1 MKLYHKISTGVVTL
15 MIGSIAFTA
24 CTDEIKFGDAFIE
37 KTPGGTVSLDTV
49 FNSAEYTKQFLV
61 GLYVTQY
68 YGLPFKNATSA
79 PWSASYWNCKMDAL
93 TDCYQ
98 QHFSN
103 GAAYGKY
110 YGGLLNSA
118 DISNTDHPLI
128 SYTHDYV
135 WETVRRCYL
144 LMDNLDKVPGLTDD
158 EKNNMIA
165 QAKCLIA
172 SRYFDLYSIYGG
184 LPIIDKTY
192 TGLEGTYEIPRATAE
207 ATANFM
213 VKLLDEAIPYL
224 RWAYNGNTIETDAAN
239 NTGRWTAAGAMA
251 LKAKILLF
259 NASPLYNNDQPYY
272 DGTTQAEKDSLV
284 WHGGFKQ
291 ERWERA
297 LAACQDFM
305 NANASNGNWYQ
316 LNQVANRGKN
326 TKVEDYRQAYR
337 MGYIYQGSREII
349 HATRVTGQTS
359 NKASYQWA
367 NFVGPFGNS
376 NGPFRHSYNP
386 TEEYVEMFP
395 WSDGTPFNWE
405 TDSLAGKIG
414 GEKGK
419 LFYEWT
425 GGRVV
430 TKTATRD
437 PRLYENAIVCSQTLS
452 LNWTTGKPEG
462 DVYELWVKG
471 EHEGTDAAAFDDKT
485 GELLIMEKDL
495 GRFATGYGTIKYYL
509 GQEYYGKYTQWV
521 TLSYD
526 EMLLMYAECLAQCG
540 RLDEAIARV
549 DEVRDRVGLKGLKY
563 GQAAYKGDKSKLP
576 NLSTKEGVIEEIL
589 RERACELGMSNN
601 RYYDM
606 IRYKRT
612 DWMTKKLHGLITFR
626 MMLNSKKELVQNNN
640 PYIGTDKNSGGKE
653 PTMFT
658 YQKFQIQNRA
668 RYLWDFQP
676 NDKEVLK
683 WLLMPMPL
691 SEINKGYGLV
701 QNPGW

>member
-1 MKLYHKISTGVVTL
+1 MKLHHKIVTGVVTL
-15 MIGSIAFTA
+15 MIGSMAFTA
-24 CTDEIKFGDAFIE
+24 CTDDIKFGNAFIE

-49 FNSAEYTKQFLV
+49 FSSAEYTKQFLV
-61 GLYVTQY
+61 GLYVLQY
-68 YGLPFKNATSA
+68 YGLPFKNATVA
-79 PWSASYWNCKMDAL
+79 PWSVSYWNCKMDAL

-110 YGGLLNSA
+110 YGGLLTSA

-128 SYTHDYV
+128 SFTHDYV

-144 LMDNLDKVPGLTDD
+144 LMDNIDNVPGLTDA
-158 EKNNMIA
+158 EKKNMIA

-172 SRYFDLYSIYGG
+172 ARYFDLYSIYGG
-184 LPIIDKTY
+184 LPIIDHTF
-192 TGLEGTYEIPRATAE
+192 TGLEGTYEVPRATAE

-213 VKLLDEAIPYL
+213 VNLLDEAIPDL
-224 RWAYNGNTIETDAAN
+224 RWAYNGNTIDTDAEN

-259 NASPLYNNDQPYY
+259 NASPLYNADQGYY
-272 DGTTQAEKDSLV
+272 GGSTEAEQQHLV
-284 WHGGFKQ
+284 WHGGFQ
-291 ERWERA
+291 QDRWQRA
-297 LAACQDFM
+297 LQACQDFF

-316 LNQVANRGKN
+316 LNQATG
-326 TKVEDYRQAYR
+326 TAVEDYRQAYR
-337 MGYIYQGSREII
+337 MGYIYQGSREIL
-349 HATRVTGQTS
+349 HCTRVTGQTS

-395 WSDGTPFNWE
+395 WKDGTPFNWDV
-405 TDSLAGKIG
+405 DSLNGKIG
-414 GEKGK
+414 GQNGQ
-419 LFYEWT
+419 LFYKWT
-425 GGRVV
+425 SGKV
-430 TKTATRD
+430 TKKEASRD

-462 DVYELWVKG
+462 DVYELWVNG
-471 EHEGTDAAAFDDKT
+471 EHEGTDAASVDEN
-485 GELLIMEKDL
+485 GVVSIMEKDL
-495 GRFATGYGTIKYYL
+495 GRFATGYGVIKYYL

-521 TLSYD
+521 YLSYD

-540 RLDEAIARV
+540 QLSEAIAKV
-549 DEVRDRVGLKGLKY
+549 DEVRARVGLKGLKY

-576 NLSTKEGVIEEIL
+576 NLETKEGVIEEIL

-601 RYYDM
+601 HYYDM

-640 PYIGTDKNSGGKE
+640 AYIGTDKNSGAKE
-653 PTMFT
+653 PNLFT
-658 YQKFQIQNRA
+658 YQKFEIQNRA
-668 RYLWDFQP
+668 RYLWNYTP
-676 NDKEVLK
+676 NDPEVLK

>member
-1 MKLYHKISTGVVTL
+1 MKLHHKIVTGAVAL
-15 MIGSIAFTA
+15 MAGSMAFTA
-24 CTDEIKFGDAFIE
+24 CTDPIKFGDAFIE

-68 YGLPFKNATSA
+68 YGLPFKNATVA
-79 PWSASYWNCKMDAL
+79 PWSASYWNTKMDAL
-93 TDCYQ
+93 TDLYQ

-110 YGGLLNSA
+110 YGGLLTSA
-118 DISNTDHPLI
+118 DLANTDHPLI

-144 LMDNLDKVPGLTDD
+144 LMDNIEKVPGLTDA
-158 EKNNMIA
+158 EKKNMIA

-172 SRYFDLYSIYGG
+172 MRYFDLYSIYGG

-207 ATANFM
+207 ETANFM
-213 VKLLDEAIPYL
+213 VGLLDEAIPDL
-224 RWAYNGNTIETDAAN
+224 VWAYNGNTIDTDAAN
-239 NTGRWTAAGAMA
+239 NTGRWTAAAAKA

-259 NASPLYNNDQPYY
+259 NASPLYNADQGYY
-272 DGTTQAEKDSLV
+272 GGSSQAEQEHLV
-284 WHGGFKQ
+284 WHGNFSQ
-291 ERWERA
+291 ERWQKA
-297 LAACQDFM
+297 LAACEDFFNS
-305 NANASNGNWYQ
+305 NAANGNWYH
-316 LNQVANRGKN
+316 LNEATG
-326 TKVEDYRQAYR
+326 TSPEDYRQAYR
-337 MGYIYQGSREII
+337 MGYIYQGSHEII

-367 NFVGPFGNS
+367 NFVGPFGTNR
-376 NGPFRHSYNP
+376 GPYRHSYNP

-395 WSDGTPFNWE
+395 WKDGTPFDWDV
-405 TDSLAGKIG
+405 DSLNGKVG
-414 GEKGK
+414 GQNGQ
-419 LFYEWT
+419 LFYKWT
-425 GGRVV
+425 SGKV
-430 TKTATRD
+430 TKKEASRD

-462 DVYELWVKG
+462 DVYELWVNG
-471 EHEGTDAAAFDDKT
+471 EHEGTDAASIDEKT
-485 GELLIMEKDL
+485 GAVSIMEKDL

-521 TLSYD
+521 YLSYD
-526 EMLLMYAECLAQCG
+526 EMLLMYAECLAQCD
-540 RLDEAIARV
+540 RLDEAIAKV
-549 DEVRDRVGLKGLKY
+549 DEVRARVGLRGLKY

-576 NLSTKEGVIEEIL
+576 NLGTKEGVLEEIL

-612 DWMTKKLHGLITFR
+612 DWMTKPLHGLITFR
-626 MMLNSKKELVQNNN
+626 MMLNSKRELVRNNTA
-640 PYIGTDKNSGGKE
+640 YIGNDKNSGGKE

-658 YQKFQIQNRA
+658 YQKFQLQNRA
-668 RYLWDFQP
+668 RYLWGKSSTDP
-676 NDKEVLK
+676 EVLK
-683 WLLMPMPL
+683 WMLMPMPL

>member
-1 MKLYHKISTGVVTL
+1 MKLHHKIVTGVVAL
-15 MIGSIAFTA
+15 IIGSMTFTA
-24 CTDEIKFGDAFIE
+24 CTDDIKFGDAFIE

-49 FNSAEYTKQFLV
+49 FSSAEYTKQFLV
-61 GLYVTQY
+61 GLYVLQY
-68 YGLPFKNATSA
+68 YGLPFKNATVA
-79 PWSASYWNCKMDAL
+79 PWSTSYWNCKMDAL

-110 YGGLLNSA
+110 YGGLLTSA
-118 DISNTDHPLI
+118 DIANTDHPLI

-144 LMDNLDKVPGLTDD
+144 LMDNIDNVPGLSDS
-158 EKNNMIA
+158 EKRNMIA

-172 SRYFDLYSIYGG
+172 MRYFDLYSIYGG
-184 LPIIDKTY
+184 LPIIDHTF
-192 TGLEGTYEIPRATAE
+192 TGLEGTYEIPRASAE

-213 VKLLDEAIPYL
+213 VKLLDEAMPDL
-224 RWAYNGNTIETDAAN
+224 PWAYNGNTIETDAEN
-239 NTGRWTAAGAMA
+239 NTGRWTAAAAKA

-259 NASPLYNNDQPYY
+259 NASPLYNADQGYY
-272 DGTTQAEKDSLV
+272 GGTTQAEQDSLV
-284 WHGGFKQ
+284 WHGGFQ
-291 ERWERA
+291 QARWERA
-297 LAACQDFM
+297 LAACEDFFTS
-305 NANASNGNWYQ
+305 NASNGNWYQ
-316 LNQVANRGKN
+316 LNQVSTGSSRISI
-326 TKVEDYRQAYR
+326 EDYRQAYR

-349 HATRVTGQTS
+349 HCTRVTGQTS

-367 NFVGPFGNS
+367 NFVGPFGSS

-405 TDSLAGKIG
+405 VDSLNGKIG
-414 GEKGK
+414 GEKGQ
-419 LFYEWT
+419 LFYKWEGT
-425 GGRVV
+425 RVI

-462 DVYELWVKG
+462 DVYELWVNG
-471 EHEGTDAAAFDDKT
+471 EHEGTDAASVDEKT
-485 GELLIMEKDL
+485 GTVSIMEKDL

-521 TLSYD
+521 YLSYD

-540 RLDEAIARV
+540 RLDEAIAKV
-549 DEVRDRVGLKGLKY
+549 DEVRARVGLRGLKY
-563 GQAAYKGDKSKLP
+563 GQAAYKGDKSALP
-576 NLSTKEGVIEEIL
+576 DLSTKDGVLEEIL

-626 MMLNSKKELVQNNN
+626 MMLNSRKELVQNNSA
-640 PYIGTDKNSGGKE
+640 YIGTDKNSGVRE
-653 PTMFT
+653 PYLFT

-668 RYLWDFQP
+668 RYLWDYSP
-676 NDKEVLK
+676 TDKEVLK